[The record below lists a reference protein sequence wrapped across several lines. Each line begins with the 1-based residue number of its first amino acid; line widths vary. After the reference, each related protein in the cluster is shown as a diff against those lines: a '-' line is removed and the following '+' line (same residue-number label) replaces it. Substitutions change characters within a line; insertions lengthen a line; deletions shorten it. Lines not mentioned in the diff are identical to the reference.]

1 MNVSDLKMHHIG
13 VAVPAIADAAEAYA
27 GDGWICGKT
36 IFDPRQ
42 NVRICFAEKPDE
54 IPHEL
59 VEPAAENSPV
69 SAILRKNGGEPE
81 AYHVCYAVED
91 LERTIADLRAEKW
104 LLVRPP
110 VPAVALGNARVA
122 FLYSPGAGLIE
133 LLEKSLQNA

>member
-13 VAVPAIADAAEAYA
+13 VAVPAIAEAARAYA
-27 GDGWICGKT
+27 NDGWICGET
-36 IFDPRQ
+36 IFDARR
-42 NVRICFAEKPDE
+42 NVRICFAEKPNE

-81 AYHVCYAVED
+81 AYHVCYAVAD

-104 LLVRPP
+104 LLVHAA
-110 VPAVALGNARVA
+110 VPAIALGNARVA
-122 FLYSPGAGLIE
+122 FLYSPSAGLIE
-133 LLEKSLQNA
+133 LLEKSPQNA